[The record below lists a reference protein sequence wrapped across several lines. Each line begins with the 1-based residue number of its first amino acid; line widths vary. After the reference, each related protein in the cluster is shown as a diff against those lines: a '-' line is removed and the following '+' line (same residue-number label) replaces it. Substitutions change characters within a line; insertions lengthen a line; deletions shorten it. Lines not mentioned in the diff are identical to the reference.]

1 MVIAKSVFRTLLL
14 LCLAQ
19 VTHAGVILGEPILGG
34 RLLVE
39 GDGYVTAEFLGSD
52 AGYFNTLYLDTPT
65 TISGPLFS
73 KNSPTGVPPIEL
85 GRFDPGTE
93 LVFRLDV
100 RNTGDS
106 FFTGDADRNVD
117 GLAHAS
123 AITLL
128 DDSLFTTTVGFEDL
142 VGGGDN
148 DFNDFMFRLTNVSDP
163 PPNDINRQQVPEPS
177 MLSLLGISL
186 LGIGLV
192 RGRARSR
199 A

>member
-34 RLLVE
+34 RLLVAS
-39 GDGYVTAEFLGSD
+39 DGYVTAEFLGSD
-52 AGYFNTLYLDTPT
+52 AGYFNTLYLHTPS

-85 GRFDPGTE
+85 GRFDRGTE

-148 DFNDFMFRLTNVSDP
+148 DFNDFMFRLTNVIDP
-163 PPNDINRQQVPEPS
+163 IDVSRVPEPS

-192 RGRARSR
+192 RSR
-199 A
+199 ALSRD